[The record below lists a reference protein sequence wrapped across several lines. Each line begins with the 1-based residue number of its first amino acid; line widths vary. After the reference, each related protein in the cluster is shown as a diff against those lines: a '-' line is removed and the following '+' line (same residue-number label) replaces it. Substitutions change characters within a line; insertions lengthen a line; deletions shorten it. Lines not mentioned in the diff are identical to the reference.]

1 VNFPDDLLYSP
12 DHLWVRVQE
21 GVSIVGLS
29 DYAQDH
35 LGKIVYVDLP
45 GIGQTVIAGE
55 EMGFTV
61 EGAKSMTDLISPVTG
76 KVVEINKDLADDPT
90 PLHQDPYV
98 SGWMAKIELVGPL
111 SDELMEA
118 AAYRQRVGA

>member
-12 DHLWVRVQE
+12 DHLWVRVDG
-21 GVSIVGLS
+21 GVSTVGLS

-45 GIGQTVIAGE
+45 KIGQSVTAGQ

-61 EGAKSMTDLISPVTG
+61 EGAKSMTDLISPVSG

-90 PLHQDPYV
+90 PLHEDPYD
-98 SGWMAKIELVGPL
+98 SGWMARIELIGSLPG
-111 SDELMEA
+111 ELMEA
-118 AAYRQRVGA
+118 VAYRQLVGA

>member
-1 VNFPDDLLYSP
+1 MNFPDDLLYSP
-12 DHLWVRVQE
+12 DHLWVRVD
-21 GVSIVGLS
+21 GGLSTVGLS

-45 GIGQTVIAGE
+45 EIGQAVNAGQ

-61 EGAKSMTDLISPVTG
+61 EGAKSMTDLIAPVSG

-90 PLHQDPYV
+90 PLHEDPYDT
-98 SGWMAKIELVGPL
+98 GWMARIELAGSLPG
-111 SDELMEA
+111 DLMEA
-118 AAYRQRVGA
+118 AAYRKTVGA

>member
-76 KVVEINKDLADDPT
+76 KVVEINKELADDPT